1 MIGPDLSTRRLLID
15 KVLAADTVKDAI
27 ADQARRDKS
36 TPAEAW
42 KKAHAF
48 AYEIAADYS
57 HPVVRSAS
65 FLLTTVW
72 NRIYRGVLVP
82 HLDRFKAVAPGHEIV
97 YVPSHRSHMDYLLL
111 SYLMYARGIVPLH
124 IVAGVKLDLPVTGTL
139 LRKGGALLLRR
150 LSRGSMLH
158 PAGGTGVG
166 KGERG
171 GV

>member
-72 NRIYRGVLVP
+72 NRIYRS
-82 HLDRFKAVAPGHEIV
+82 E
-97 YVPSHRSHMDYLLL
+97 
-111 SYLMYARGIVPLH
+111 AR
-124 IVAGVKLDLPVTGTL
+124 
-139 LRKGGALLLRR
+139 R
-150 LSRGSMLH
+150 
-158 PAGGTGVG
+158 VG
-166 KGERG
+166 KACVSTCGSRWSPYHSKKKQTNRQNTK
-171 GV
+171 

>member
-1 MIGPDLSTRRLLID
+1 MRISDWSSDVCSSDLFNRIREAMIGPDLSTRRLLID

-72 NRIYRGVLVP
+72 NRIYRGVLVH
-82 HLDRFKAVAPGHEIV
+82 HLDRF
-97 YVPSHRSHMDYLLL
+97 
-111 SYLMYARGIVPLH
+111 
-124 IVAGVKLDLPVTGTL
+124 
-139 LRKGGALLLRR
+139 
-150 LSRGSMLH
+150 
-158 PAGGTGVG
+158 
-166 KGERG
+166 
-171 GV
+171 

>member
-57 HPVVRSAS
+57 HPVVRRSEEHTSELQSLMRISYAVLCLTQKTRNQMNNKRPTHKQYSSAP
-65 FLLTTVW
+65 TRHTQ
-72 NRIYRGVLVP
+72 
-82 HLDRFKAVAPGHEIV
+82 
-97 YVPSHRSHMDYLLL
+97 
-111 SYLMYARGIVPLH
+111 
-124 IVAGVKLDLPVTGTL
+124 
-139 LRKGGALLLRR
+139 
-150 LSRGSMLH
+150 
-158 PAGGTGVG
+158 
-166 KGERG
+166 
-171 GV
+171 